1 MYYNTF
7 YISFN
12 VFNAFF
18 CERQNLAGARA
29 CILAYSTS
37 SEHNAVGTS
46 LSFFVGTKL
55 RDVTRDVVAI
65 GICRDMQA
73 KSSLFCSTWTF

>member
-55 RDVTRDVVAI
+55 RDTSLSFFVGTKLRDTTRDVVAI
-65 GICRDMQA
+65 GN
-73 KSSLFCSTWTF
+73 L